1 MLVDGKRLLIT
12 GVLTPG
18 SIAYAVAK
26 EALDNGA
33 EVALTGFG
41 RTRSLTEKTARRL
54 PSEVD
59 VLELD
64 ATKPDDVE
72 KVRDELAQRWGA
84 VDGVLHAIAFA
95 PGDALGGNFLN
106 TPYESAAT
114 AFHISTF
121 SLKTLSA
128 GLLPVL
134 ADHDASVVTLDF
146 DGRVAWPVYDWMGV
160 CKAALES
167 VTRYLA
173 RDLGPRRIRVNAVSA
188 GPLRTMAARGIP
200 GFDLFAD
207 IWEKRAPLGWNVTD
221 ATAVARTVLWL
232 LSDWSRGVSGE
243 LIHVDG
249 GFHAM
254 GSDLVSTEEQA
265 EVMAAEAADGQ
276 G

>member
-18 SIAYAVAK
+18 SIAYAVAR

-33 EVALTGFG
+33 EVVLTGFG
-41 RTRSLTEKTARRL
+41 RTRPLTERAARRL
-54 PSEVD
+54 PREVD

-64 ATKPDDVE
+64 VNQPADVRSVGE
-72 KVRDELAQRWGA
+72 ELERRWGA

-95 PGDALGGNFLN
+95 PADALGGNFLN

-114 AFHISTF
+114 AFQVSAF
-121 SLKTLSA
+121 SLKTLTA
-128 GLLPVL
+128 ELLPVL
-134 ADHDASVVTLDF
+134 EGHDASVVTLDF
-146 DGRVAWPVYDWMGV
+146 DARVAWPIYDWMGV

-173 RDLGPRRIRVNAVSA
+173 RDLGARQVRVNAISA
-188 GPLRTMAARGIP
+188 GPIRTMAARGIP
-200 GFDLFAD
+200 GFSLLAD
-207 IWEKRAPLGWNVTD
+207 AWAKRAPLGWDTGD
-221 ATAVARTVLWL
+221 PTMVARVALWL
-232 LSDWSRGVSGE
+232 FSDWSRGVSGE

-254 GSDLVSTEEQA
+254 GTDLLPPEEQA
-265 EVMAAEAADGQ
+265 KIAAEEG
-276 G
+276 